1 MESIDEEE
9 NTCTTCSH
17 SGTATVPTPSCTDG
31 VNNQSK
37 SGKHT
42 ATAKYYDYNAYQGIP
57 ASEQFAQFMCKYRDE
72 NGHQC
77 GQTFSLVTGSIDI
90 TGYNRILPVAF
101 PVFVI

>member
-1 MESIDEEE
+1 MS
-9 NTCTTCSH
+9 TCSH
-17 SGTATVPTPSCTDG
+17 SGTATVPTPSCATSCTDPN

-77 GQTFSLVTGSIDI
+77 GQTFTLVTGCIDI
-90 TGYNRILPVAF
+90 TGYYR
-101 PVFVI
+101 